1 MDEKDL
7 IQEDSNELQTNE
19 ENTQAQS
26 ENTGTVAAPTKDQ
39 LEERNFARLREKAV
53 RAERERDEALRMV
66 REIEAQKQRPVEEEV
81 NVNLGDDE
89 IAEGKH
95 LKNVARELKELK
107 NELKKYKQE
116 SATNSVE
123 TKIRSNYPD
132 FDSVVSRDN
141 LESLRNSYPELA
153 QTLLTSND
161 EYSRA
166 ASAYTLIK
174 KLGIDSSGSYEM
186 DKQRVQQN
194 AAKPKPLASLT
205 AQQTAGGALAN
216 ANAFAGGLTKDLQ
229 AQLLKEMQESRKG
242 F

>member
-7 IQEDSNELQTNE
+7 IQEEYNEVQTNE
-19 ENTQAQS
+19 ESTQAS
-26 ENTGTVAAPTKDQ
+26 PENSGAIAAPTKDQ
-39 LEERNFARLREKAV
+39 LEERNFARLREKAL
-53 RAERERDEALRMV
+53 RAERERDEALRLV
-66 REIEAQKQRPVEEEV
+66 REMDAQKQKPVEEEV
-81 NVNLGDDE
+81 GINLGDDE

-95 LKNVARELKELK
+95 LKNVARELRELK

-116 SATNSVE
+116 SATTTVE

-186 DKQRVQQN
+186 DKQKVQQN